1 MCTGQGSTALIG
13 CLVER
18 TAFDHQVRLNLSAPA
33 AGGGHGVDAELIV
46 ETPFLLRDAGG
57 EWHELEP
64 GSGVNLAPVL
74 GLFGQSITAVD
85 VQGRGALSIDFG
97 DGAGLRIGPDA
108 QFESWHLI
116 GRGISPVIV
125 GPGGEEHWQR

>member
-1 MCTGQGSTALIG
+1 MKVPTALIG
-13 CLVER
+13 SHVEC

-46 ETPFLLRDAGG
+46 ETPFLLRDASG

-64 GSGVNLAPVL
+64 GSGVHLAPVL

-85 VQGRGALSIDFG
+85 VQDCGGLSIDFG
-97 DGAGLRIGPDA
+97 DGAGLRIGPDPR
-108 QFESWHLI
+108 FESWHLL

-125 GPGGEEHWQR
+125 GPGGDDRWER